1 MKKRIIEIIENL
13 TEFKGLEKNPK
24 IDLIEEDILD
34 SLSFIELI
42 AALEDE
48 YNIEIQP
55 TQVDADSWRSVE
67 NIAKLVKKLEE
78 K

>member
-1 MKKRIIEIIENL
+1 MEKRIIEIIENL